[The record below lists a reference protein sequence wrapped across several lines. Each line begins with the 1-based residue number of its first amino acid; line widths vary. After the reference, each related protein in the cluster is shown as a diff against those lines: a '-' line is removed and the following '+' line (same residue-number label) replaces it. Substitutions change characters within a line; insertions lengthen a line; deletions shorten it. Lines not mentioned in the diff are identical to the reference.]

1 VLLDKGDLHYAKS
14 AFNFTEILANRL
26 NELFKSLD
34 GQSQRIPN
42 YFFELAKFDHEE
54 DLRVIAVNNM
64 PKQVLTEQ
72 AI

>member
-1 VLLDKGDLHYAKS
+1 
-14 AFNFTEILANRL
+14 
-26 NELFKSLD
+26 LFKSLD